1 MSQTKIMNLEK
12 QINEN
17 YKKIQKELEAIKK
30 IFRN

>member
-1 MSQTKIMNLEK
+1 MNLEK